1 MGGKA
6 PKAPTI
12 VKYKPK
18 ADTIIK
24 TVQSQKGYDDIANY
38 TQTLKDERLAK
49 KAEQKSYL
57 DEHKAG
63 MYAKEAANYAAAM
76 PLSREAARS
85 TTGENLTDYQQLLN
99 QTGQPNDTGQQTGG
113 LGLIGAVIGG
123 LRDAGKLP
131 KFTGEKPGQTAP
143 KKEEGPP
150 EVAGTDYM
158 NFLQSGKATVGSENY
173 KDPKENLGNY
183 VKSEFKKD
191 ADYGNLDKLGDSNFG
206 EDFKEETRTKEMTDR
221 EWLADA
227 SERILGRQLNQED
240 NDQSGEHS
248 AGGIW
253 RSQLASGSSRDDIM
267 DQMIKSD
274 EYQARD
280 AAVKQYRVDNKGE
293 NPDESWLDAKVGAK
307 GWLDK
312 SDSEKAT
319 SAKQGKASADVS
331 FAAGQQA
338 AKQGI
343 TLPKGAK
350 DNVHFSVGHDTASKE
365 KVMGPVNEKETDHY
379 LIKDKNEPYKIT
391 ISNDKSPYKV
401 T

>member
-6 PKAPTI
+6 PKAPTY
-12 VKYKPK
+12 VKYRPQG
-18 ADTIIK
+18 DTIWK
-24 TVQSQKGYDDIANY
+24 TVQSQKGKDDIANY
-38 TQTLKDERLAK
+38 TQSLKDDRLAK
-49 KAEQKSYL
+49 SAEQKSYL
-57 DEHKAG
+57 AEHKAG
-63 MYAKEAANYAAAM
+63 LQFKEAANYAAAM
-76 PLSREAARS
+76 PLSREEARS
-85 TTGENLTDYQQLLN
+85 KTGETLTDYQKLLN
-99 QTGQPNDTGQQTGG
+99 QTGQPKGG
-113 LGLIGAVIGG
+113 LIQAVIGG
-123 LRDAGKLP
+123 LQDSGKLP
-131 KFTGEKPGQTAP
+131 KTEGTGTSAPAP
-143 KKEEGPP
+143 KKGEGPP

-158 NFLQSGKATVGSENY
+158 NFLQSGKATVGNENY
-173 KDPKENLGNY
+173 KDPK
-183 VKSEFKKD
+183 KSQGTAATPDPSFRQN
-191 ADYGNLDKLGDSNFG
+191 ADYGNLDKLGDSTFG

-240 NDQSGEHS
+240 NDQS

-365 KVMGPVNEKETDHY
+365 KVMGPVNEKE
-379 LIKDKNEPYKIT
+379 KDKNEPYKIT

>member
-24 TVQSQKGYDDIANY
+24 TIQSQKGYDDIANY

-85 TTGENLTDYQQLLN
+85 KTGETLTDYQQLLN
-99 QTGQPNDTGQQTGG
+99 QTGQPSDTGQQTGG
-113 LGLIGAVIGG
+113 LVGAVIGG
-123 LRDAGKLP
+123 LRDEGKLP
-131 KFTGEKPGQTAP
+131 KTGQTGTSAPTP

-183 VKSEFKKD
+183 VKSEFNKD
-191 ADYGNLDKLGDSNFG
+191 ADYGNLDKLGDSTFG

-240 NDQSGEHS
+240 KDQSGEHS

-280 AAVKQYRVDNKGE
+280 SAVKQYRVDNKGE

-312 SDSEKAT
+312 SDSEKTT

-365 KVMGPVNEKETDHY
+365 KVMGPVNEKE
-379 LIKDKNEPYKIT
+379 KDKNEPYKIT

>member
-18 ADTIIK
+18 GDTIWK
-24 TVQSQKGYDDIANY
+24 TVQSQAGKDAIADY
-38 TQTLKDERLAK
+38 TQSLKDDRLAK
-49 KAEQKSYL
+49 SAEQKSYL

-76 PLSREAARS
+76 PLSREAAKS
-85 TTGENLTDYQQLLN
+85 KTGETLTDYQKLLN
-99 QTGQPNDTGQQTGG
+99 QTGQPKNTGG
-113 LGLIGAVIGG
+113 SSALGGLVGAVIGG
-123 LRDAGKLP
+123 LQNSGKLP
-131 KFTGEKPGQTAP
+131 KTGQTGTSAPAP
-143 KKEEGPP
+143 KKGEGPP

-158 NFLQSGKATVGSENY
+158 AFLKSGKATVGNENY
-173 KDPKENLGNY
+173 KDPKNPQGTAATPDPSFRQN
-183 VKSEFKKD
+183 
-191 ADYGNLDKLGDSNFG
+191 ADYTNLDKLGDSNFG

-227 SERILGRQLNQED
+227 SERILGRQLNPED
-240 NDQSGEHS
+240 DDQS

-253 RSQLASGSSRDDIM
+253 RSQLASGSSRDDIK

-319 SAKQGKASADVS
+319 SAKQGKATADVS

-343 TLPKGAK
+343 TLPEGAK
-350 DNVHFSVGHDTASKE
+350 DNIHFSVGYDTASKE
-365 KVMGPVNEKETDHY
+365 KEKN
-379 LIKDKNEPYKIT
+379 KNEPYKIT
-391 ISNDKSPYKV
+391 ISNDKSPNKV